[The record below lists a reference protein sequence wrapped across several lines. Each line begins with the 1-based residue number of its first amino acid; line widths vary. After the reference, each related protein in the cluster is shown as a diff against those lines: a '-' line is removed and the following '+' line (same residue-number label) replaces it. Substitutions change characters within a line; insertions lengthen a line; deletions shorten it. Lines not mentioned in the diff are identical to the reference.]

1 MNEQIAFHYFTL
13 YNVMTEKEEYID
25 LRTTLRRI
33 IDIYIK
39 NRYTYKRSNIN
50 TMTFFFYKSEHASK
64 VYNVLKEI
72 YYVSLNKNSFSF
84 IL

>member
-1 MNEQIAFHYFTL
+1 MNEQIAFHYFTM
-13 YNVMTEKEEYID
+13 YNVMTEKEEFFD
-25 LRTTLRRI
+25 MKVVLRRLI
-33 IDIYIK
+33 EIYIK

-50 TMTFFFYKSEHASK
+50 SMTFFFYKSEHALR
-64 VYNVLKEI
+64 VFNILKEI

>member
-1 MNEQIAFHYFTL
+1 
-13 YNVMTEKEEYID
+13 MTEKEEYID

-50 TMTFFFYKSEHASK
+50 AMTFFFYKSEHALR
-64 VYNVLKEI
+64 VFNILKEI
-72 YYVSLNKNSFSF
+72 YYVNLNKNSFSF